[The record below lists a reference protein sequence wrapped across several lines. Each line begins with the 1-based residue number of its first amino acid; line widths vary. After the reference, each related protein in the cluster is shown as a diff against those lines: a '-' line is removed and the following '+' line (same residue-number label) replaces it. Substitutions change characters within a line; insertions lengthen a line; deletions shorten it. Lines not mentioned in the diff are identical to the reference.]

1 MHQVFN
7 FKKMK
12 RIILSLLVTACLTA
26 CSKNDNDAP
35 DDKKPPVIL
44 EPKPAPEPTVGVYPR
59 IVTTTQHL
67 RKKQLVAE
75 STIVNGKVTKSIQ
88 KVTDLE
94 NGNVTTYIIDYK
106 YDANGYPTEITT
118 SRKGRTILDEK
129 ETYRF
134 ENKRLVEKIKIVEGG
149 VRTNTHN
156 YSYDSEGKL
165 IKYIYSSLQYTDS
178 KPSVIE
184 TNYTYSGTTVWAVV
198 GNRTETITFDS
209 RWNKLKSEQ
218 KFTRTADIWEY
229 QYNDKPNQAYG
240 HLGDLLYPEE
250 FISKNC
256 LTLMRHISKEEG
268 KEDSI
273 SEYRR
278 EYQYNAQGN
287 IREIKK
293 YDSNGKLEE
302 TTEYEY

>member
-1 MHQVFN
+1 
-7 FKKMK
+7 MK
-12 RIILSLLVTACLTA
+12 
-26 CSKNDNDAP
+26 
-35 DDKKPPVIL
+35 
-44 EPKPAPEPTVGVYPR
+44 
-59 IVTTTQHL
+59 
-67 RKKQLVAE
+67 LVAE
-75 STIVNGKVTKSIQ
+75 STIVNGKVTKSVQ
-88 KVTDLE
+88 KVTDLK

-118 SRKGRTILDEK
+118 SRKGRTVLDEK

-156 YSYDSEGKL
+156 YSYDLEGKL
-165 IKYIYSSLQYTDS
+165 TKYIYSSLQYTDS

-184 TNYTYSGTTVWAVV
+184 TNYTYSGTTVSVAIV
-198 GNRTETITFDS
+198 GSHTETLTFDS

-268 KEDSI
+268 KADSI

>member
-1 MHQVFN
+1 
-7 FKKMK
+7 MK
-12 RIILSLLVTACLTA
+12 RIILSLLATACLTA

-67 RKKQLVAE
+67 RQMKLVAE
-75 STIVNGKVTKSIQ
+75 STIANGKVTKSIQ
-88 KVTDLE
+88 KVTDLK

-118 SRKGRTILDEK
+118 SREGRSTFDEK

-134 ENKRLVEKIKIVEGG
+134 ENKRLVEKIKIVEG

-156 YSYDSEGKL
+156 YSYDPEGKL

-184 TNYTYSGTTVWAVV
+184 RNYTYSGTTVSVAII
-198 GNRTETITFDS
+198 GGHTKTITFDS
-209 RWNKLKSEQ
+209 HWNKLKSEE
-218 KFTRTADIWEY
+218 KFTRTAEIWEY

-240 HLGDLLYPEE
+240 YLGDLLYPEE

-256 LTLMRHISKEEG
+256 LTLMRYISKEEG
-268 KEDSI
+268 KADSI
-273 SEYRR
+273 TEYRR

-287 IREIKK
+287 ISEIKK
-293 YDSNGKLEE
+293 YDSDGKLEE
-302 TTEYEY
+302 TITYEY

>member
-35 DDKKPPVIL
+35 DDKKPPVTL

-59 IVTTTQHL
+59 IETTTLHL
-67 RKKQLVAE
+67 RQMKLVAE
-75 STIVNGKVTKSIQ
+75 STIANGKVTKSIQ
-88 KVTDLE
+88 KVTDLK

-118 SRKGRTILDEK
+118 SREGRSTFDEK

-134 ENKRLVEKIKIVEGG
+134 ENKRLVEKIKIVEG

-156 YSYDSEGKL
+156 YSYDPEGKL

-184 TNYTYSGTTVWAVV
+184 RNYTYSGTTVSAAIV
-198 GNRTETITFDS
+198 GGHTKTITFDS
-209 RWNKLKSEQ
+209 HWNKLKSEE
-218 KFTRTADIWEY
+218 KFTRTAEIWEY

-240 HLGDLLYPEE
+240 YLGDLLYPEE

-268 KEDSI
+268 KADSI